1 MSPKN
6 HDDRLAVDEGHVAS
20 DEDELSAATA
30 GEPEHAHDP
39 AAGAPGRG
47 VFDRGVIQAAR
58 GAAWLVFIAM
68 AISVYEVIMR
78 YAFGSP
84 TSWVHESVVMLVAVG
99 FSLGG
104 PAALANDRHI
114 RVKVLYDAVGPR
126 ARLWLDRFND
136 LVTFLFCLGMSY
148 AAYTMFWS
156 ASHNPLGEWQLER
169 SGTAWNPPIPALV
182 KGVILLA
189 LAIMCVQALLHLIRS
204 LRRRADFAARGA
216 QS

>member
-6 HDDRLAVDEGHVAS
+6 HDDRLPVDEGHVAG
-20 DEDELSAATA
+20 DEEELSAATA
-30 GEPEHAHDP
+30 GEPEHAH
-39 AAGAPGRG
+39 APVRG
-47 VFDRGVIQAAR
+47 VFDRGVIRAAR

-99 FSLGG
+99 FALGG
-104 PAALANDRHI
+104 PAALACNRHI
-114 RVKVLYDAVGPR
+114 RVRVLYDSVGPQ
-126 ARLWLDRFND
+126 AKLWLDRFND
-136 LVTFLFCLGMSY
+136 LVTFLFCLGMTY

-169 SGTAWNPPIPALV
+169 SGTSWNPPIPALV

-189 LAIMCVQALLHLIRS
+189 LAIMCVQAFLHLIRA
-204 LRRRADFAARGA
+204 LRRRPDIASRGG